1 MYEDYILKMNS
12 EQRDSQLQLLIKLS
26 EVFKVAQMSR
36 KQSFYLYLAANKSAS
51 ESSTLKP
58 NYNVAINLGKNI
70 VQEFYDIPLAEMTR
84 ELTLDDHKQI
94 QRDLTNGS
102 FQT

>member
-1 MYEDYILKMNS
+1 M
-12 EQRDSQLQLLIKLS
+12 IKLS

-51 ESSTLKP
+51 ESSTLKQ
-58 NYNVAINLGKNI
+58 NYNVAINLGKI

-94 QRDLTNGS
+94 QRDLTNVS